1 MTRRAVVQ
9 KWILYSLCALAL
21 VLVQSL
27 LLVRVQVWGVHPFLL
42 PAIAVIP
49 VTLERD
55 EGALLFSVFFG
66 LACDLLT
73 PVAGLPCFYALAFLV
88 SGGLAWLLSG
98 RVVAAGLVCSLAAAA
113 SALVVC
119 GVLHLAVLAGSQS
132 VDVTAAAVLAG
143 KEAALS
149 LPLTVLVHYPF
160 RRICLLTRRN

>member
-1 MTRRAVVQ
+1 MTRRAILL
-9 KWILYSLCALAL
+9 KWILYCLCALAL
-21 VLVQSL
+21 ALLQGLVLVY
-27 LLVRVQVWGVHPFLL
+27 VRVWGVHPFLL

-49 VTLERD
+49 ATLERN
-55 EGALLFSVFFG
+55 EQALLYAVFFG
-66 LACDLLT
+66 LACDLLS

-160 RRICLLTRRN
+160 RRICLLTRRD

>member
-98 RVVAAGLVCSLAAAA
+98 RVVAGLVCSLAAAA

-160 RRICLLTRRN
+160 RRICLLTRRD

>member
-1 MTRRAVVQ
+1 MTRRMITI
-9 KWILYSLCALAL
+9 KWIFYSLWTLLFLLAQQL
-21 VLVQSL
+21 VLPHI
-27 LLVRVQVWGVHPFLL
+27 RVWGVHPFLL

-98 RVVAAGLVCSLAAAA
+98 RVVAVGLVCSLAAAA

-160 RRICLLTRRN
+160 RRICLLTQRD

>member
-1 MTRRAVVQ
+1 MTRRATAI
-9 KWILYSLCALAL
+9 KWICYCLGALVL
-21 VLVQSL
+21 VLVQSAV
-27 LLVRVQVWGVHPFLL
+27 LVHVRIWGVHPFIL

-49 VTLERD
+49 ATLERG
-55 EGALLFSVFFG
+55 EQGLLYGAFFG

-160 RRICLLTRRN
+160 RRICLLTQRD

>member
-1 MTRRAVVQ
+1 M
-9 KWILYSLCALAL
+9 
-21 VLVQSL
+21 
-27 LLVRVQVWGVHPFLL
+27 
-42 PAIAVIP
+42 
-49 VTLERD
+49 
-55 EGALLFSVFFG
+55 
-66 LACDLLT
+66 
-73 PVAGLPCFYALAFLV
+73 AGLPCFYALAFLV

-160 RRICLLTRRN
+160 RRICLLTQRD

>member
-73 PVAGLPCFYALAFLV
+73 PVAGLPCFYALAFLL
-88 SGGLAWLLSG
+88 GAAAAWLLSG
-98 RVVAAGLVCSLAAAA
+98 QVIMAGVVCSVVVTAVCMVICALLHAAVMAGQSGFDMGAA
-113 SALVVC
+113 SWLALRE
-119 GVLHLAVLAGSQS
+119 LAVSLPF
-132 VDVTAAAVLAG
+132 AAAVHPLLAWVRTR
-143 KEAALS
+143 ALDD
-149 LPLTVLVHYPF
+149 
-160 RRICLLTRRN
+160 

>member
-27 LLVRVQVWGVHPFLL
+27 ILVRVQVWGVHPFLL

-66 LACDLLT
+66 LACDLLS

-98 RVVAAGLVCSLAAAA
+98 
-113 SALVVC
+113 
-119 GVLHLAVLAGSQS
+119 LAVLAGSQS

-160 RRICLLTRRN
+160 RRICLLTQRD

>member
-98 RVVAAGLVCSLAAAA
+98 RVVAA

-160 RRICLLTRRN
+160 RRICLLTQRD